1 MNLSENIF
9 RLRTKMGLSQG
20 DLANEL
26 DVSRQSVSKWEN
38 GTATPELEKL
48 IGLSNVFDVS
58 IDELVY
64 GVESKEESA
73 AQVQE
78 NSYSLRTTIGLIM
91 LGFGLITLLLS
102 VFWGDNLKFGE
113 AAGEIFSV
121 SVLLASVAL
130 LATYNFKVLSFCAI
144 IYFLYSL
151 VCFGILNISSLYN
164 YIFVSL
170 LGSVILV
177 WFIVLG
183 LHHNKIDEADK
194 K

>member
-48 IGLSNVFDVS
+48 IGLSDVFGVS

-64 GVESKEESA
+64 GIEKKEKPA
-73 AQVQE
+73 DQAKE
-78 NSYSLRTTIGLIM
+78 NIYSLRTTIGLIL

-102 VFWGDNLKFGE
+102 VFWGDNLRLGE
-113 AAGEIFSV
+113 AAGEIFSA
-121 SVLLASVAL
+121 SVLLVSIAL

-144 IYFLYSL
+144 IYFVYSF
-151 VCFGILNISSLYN
+151 VCFGILNIASLYN
-164 YIFVSL
+164 YIFIFL

-183 LHHNKIDEADK
+183 LHHNKIDEIEK

>member
-48 IGLSNVFDVS
+48 IGLSDVFGVS

-64 GVESKEESA
+64 GIEKKEEPA
-73 AQVQE
+73 VQAQD
-78 NSYSLRTTIGLIM
+78 NIYSLRTTIGLIL

-102 VFWGDNLKFGE
+102 VFWGDNLRFGE
-113 AAGEIFSV
+113 AAGEIFSA

-144 IYFLYSL
+144 IYFLYSF
-151 VCFGILNISSLYN
+151 VCFGILNIASLYN
-164 YIFVSL
+164 YIFIFL

-183 LHHNKIDEADK
+183 LHHNKIDETEK

>member
-48 IGLSNVFDVS
+48 IGLSNVFGVS

-64 GVESKEESA
+64 GVESEEKSA

-78 NSYSLRTTIGLIM
+78 NSYPLRTTIGLIM
-91 LGFGLITLLLS
+91 LGFGLITLMLS
-102 VFWGDNLKFGE
+102 MFWGDNLRFGE

-183 LHHNKIDEADK
+183 MHHNKINEADK

>member
-48 IGLSNVFDVS
+48 IGLSDVFGVS

-64 GVESKEESA
+64 GIKKKEEPA
-73 AQVQE
+73 DPGQE
-78 NSYSLRTTIGLIM
+78 KIYSLRTTIGLIL

-102 VFWGDNLKFGE
+102 VFWGDNLKLGE
-113 AAGEIFSV
+113 AAGEIFS
-121 SVLLASVAL
+121 ASVILVSIAL

-144 IYFLYSL
+144 IYFVYSV
-151 VCFGILNISSLYN
+151 VCFGILNIASLYN
-164 YIFVSL
+164 YIFIFL

-183 LHHNKIDEADK
+183 LHHNKADEIEK

>member
-64 GVESKEESA
+64 GVESEEKSA
-73 AQVQE
+73 TQVQE
-78 NSYSLRTTIGLIM
+78 NTYSLRTTIGLIL

-102 VFWGDNLKFGE
+102 VFWGDNLRFGE
-113 AAGEIFSV
+113 AAGEIFSA

-183 LHHNKIDEADK
+183 MHHNKINEADK